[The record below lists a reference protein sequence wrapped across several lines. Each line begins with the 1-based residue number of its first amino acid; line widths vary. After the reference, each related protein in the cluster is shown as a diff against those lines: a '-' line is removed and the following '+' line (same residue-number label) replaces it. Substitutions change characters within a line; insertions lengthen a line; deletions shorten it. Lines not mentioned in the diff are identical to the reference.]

1 MGFGVI
7 ILFTSLFAAI
17 GIGVPVFL
25 PENPNKEIVKLM
37 IVMSTICCYIMW
49 LVTYMSQMNPLFGP
63 VISTATASLMRREWS

>member
-37 IVMSTICCYIMW
+37 IVMSK
-49 LVTYMSQMNPLFGP
+49 F
-63 VISTATASLMRREWS
+63 